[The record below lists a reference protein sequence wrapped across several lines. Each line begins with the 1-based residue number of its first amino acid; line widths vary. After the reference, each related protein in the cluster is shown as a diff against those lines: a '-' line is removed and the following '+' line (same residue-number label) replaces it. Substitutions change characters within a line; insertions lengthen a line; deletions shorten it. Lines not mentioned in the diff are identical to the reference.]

1 MATIHISFRL
11 LQDDKPHVIHPV
23 RTYPPLFST
32 EIDEHQYT
40 LSNEIWGMIA
50 TELKSERLSNRRV
63 DKNSITVVIDT
74 DDNQTINV
82 PREVILCCFNS

>member
-1 MATIHISFRL
+1 
-11 LQDDKPHVIHPV
+11 
-23 RTYPPLFST
+23 
-32 EIDEHQYT
+32 
-40 LSNEIWGMIA
+40 MIE
-50 TELKSERLSNRRV
+50 TELKSKRLTNRRV